1 MKIVFTLLLVIFSLS
16 SVKIYSQIKSVN
28 INALVS
34 MMEGSFSSEEQSAND
49 PEYPDLRLHIKKIWQ
64 DRTDGKWLY
73 VEQASA
79 ETPDKPYRQRV
90 YRITSTR
97 EGRFESAVFTLRKPL
112 RFAGEWM
119 NENPIPGLTPDS
131 LHLREGCSV
140 IITLMND
147 TTFEGSTVGSDC
159 KSKMRG
165 AKYATS
171 EVQISPSII
180 KIRDRGFD
188 EDGIQV
194 WGAEKGGYI
203 FKRTK

>member
-1 MKIVFTLLLVIFSLS
+1 
-16 SVKIYSQIKSVN
+16 
-28 INALVS
+28 
-34 MMEGSFSSEEQSAND
+34 
-49 PEYPDLRLHIKKIWQ
+49 
-64 DRTDGKWLY
+64 
-73 VEQASA
+73 
-79 ETPDKPYRQRV
+79 
-90 YRITSTR
+90 
-97 EGRFESAVFTLRKPL
+97 
-112 RFAGEWM
+112 
-119 NENPIPGLTPDS
+119 
-131 LHLREGCSV
+131 LREGCSV

-188 EDGIQV
+188 ENGIQV